1 MDVGHDYIAAT
12 VNTLVFAYAG
22 AALPI
27 LLVFTIGSTSFT
39 DAVNGEAVA
48 EQVIAAL
55 IGSIGL
61 IASMPITTGLAAVL
75 ATRLRDH
82 QLDAADAHQH

>member
-1 MDVGHDYIAAT
+1 
-12 VNTLVFAYAG
+12 
-22 AALPI
+22 
-27 LLVFTIGSTSFT
+27 
-39 DAVNGEAVA
+39 VNGEAVA

-82 QLDAADAHQH
+82 QLNAVDAHQH